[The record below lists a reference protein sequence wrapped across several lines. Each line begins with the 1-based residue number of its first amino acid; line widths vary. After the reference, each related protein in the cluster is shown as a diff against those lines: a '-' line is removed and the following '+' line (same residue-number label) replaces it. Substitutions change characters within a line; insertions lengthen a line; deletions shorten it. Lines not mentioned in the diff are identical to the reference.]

1 MNASAR
7 NAYMGGMV
15 STASPARLLVMLFE
29 RLGLDVDRAIA
40 SQEAGDFLAASPHLI
55 HAQEIVLELRSS
67 LDHDVWDGAARL
79 DSIYAWLHRELIR
92 ANISRDVSVT
102 KDCKLIIDPLVET
115 WREAALATV
124 AAG

>member
-1 MNASAR
+1 M
-7 NAYMGGMV
+7 
-15 STASPARLLVMLFE
+15 
-29 RLGLDVDRAIA
+29 
-40 SQEAGDFLAASPHLI
+40 
-55 HAQEIVLELRSS
+55 LELRSS

-79 DSIYAWLHRELIR
+79 DSIYSWLHRELIR

-115 WREAALATV
+115 WHEAALATV